1 MIVGGSRGQIQV
13 LKYNHKMREI
23 DCPMRVL

>member
-1 MIVGGSRGQIQV
+1 MIVGGSQGQIQV
-13 LKYNHKMREI
+13 FKYSYKMREI